1 MLKLCVAFVEEELD
15 TVENEYLQNLE
26 LYYAITE
33 LIFRMI
39 SEYIKHYF

>member
-26 LYYAITE
+26 LYYA
-33 LIFRMI
+33 MG
-39 SEYIKHYF
+39 